1 MNDFRVLGYGPN
13 AALIECPI
21 GTSIQ
26 LGQALLLTARF
37 TEVVPAELSVMV
49 RLPHG
54 MHLDEVRGILQALP
68 KALPAVEGRDIEI
81 PVDYSGADLTFVA
94 GATGLTVAE
103 VVARH
108 AGAEY
113 VAAFAGFA
121 PGYMYCTGL
130 PRELWLP
137 RRPTPRTS
145 VPAGSVAIADA
156 YSAVYPSSSPGGWH
170 LLGTTDLTLFD
181 LRKSEPALIRPGD
194 RVHYTVRTP

>member
-1 MNDFRVLGYGPN
+1 MNGYRVLGYGPN
-13 AALIECPI
+13 AALIECSA

-26 LGQALLLTARF
+26 LGQALLQTARF
-37 TEVVPAELSVMV
+37 TEVVPAELSVLV

-54 MHLDEVRGILQALP
+54 MHLDEVRGILQT
-68 KALPAVEGRDIEI
+68 LPADLPAATGRDIEI
-81 PVDYSGADLTFVA
+81 PVDYAGADLAFVA

-103 VVARH
+103 VISRH
-108 AGAEY
+108 AEAEY

-181 LRKSEPALIRPGD
+181 LRNSEPALIRPGD